1 MQLYGIVLELV
12 GVGFPNPSD
21 AGPSPFAGGE
31 TPPRRSRGKDA
42 APTPRRSRAG
52 RPRPAGVA
60 ARMPLLRRAVRERGA
75 LAPQESRQGCRSYA
89 APFAS
94 GEPSPRRSRGPPLR
108 LELKGE
114 YHGQKL
120 LRQSIWDIET
130 ER

>member
-31 TPPRRSRGKDA
+31 TPP
-42 APTPRRSRAG
+42 
-52 RPRPAGVA
+52 
-60 ARMPLLRRAVRERGA
+60 LRLNVGT
-75 LAPQESRQGCRSYA
+75 S
-89 APFAS
+89 PFAG
-94 GEPSPRRSRGPPLR
+94 GETPPLR

-114 YHGQKL
+114 YDGQKL
-120 LRQSIWDIET
+120 LRQSIWHTET

>member
-31 TPPRRSRGKDA
+31 TPP
-42 APTPRRSRAG
+42 
-52 RPRPAGVA
+52 
-60 ARMPLLRRAVRERGA
+60 
-75 LAPQESRQGCRSYA
+75 
-89 APFAS
+89 
-94 GEPSPRRSRGPPLR
+94 LR

-114 YHGQKL
+114 YDGQKL
-120 LRQSIWDIET
+120 LRQSIWHTET

>member
-1 MQLYGIVLELV
+1 
-12 GVGFPNPSD
+12 
-21 AGPSPFAGGE
+21 
-31 TPPRRSRGKDA
+31 
-42 APTPRRSRAG
+42 
-52 RPRPAGVA
+52 
-60 ARMPLLRRAVRERGA
+60 MPLLRRAVRERGD

-89 APFAS
+89 APFAG
-94 GEPSPRRSRGPPLR
+94 GETPPLR

>member
-21 AGPSPFAGGE
+21 AGLSPFAGGE
-31 TPPRRSRGKDA
+31 TPP
-42 APTPRRSRAG
+42 
-52 RPRPAGVA
+52 
-60 ARMPLLRRAVRERGA
+60 LRLNVGT
-75 LAPQESRQGCRSYA
+75 
-89 APFAS
+89 APFGG
-94 GEPSPRRSRGPPLR
+94 GETPPLRLNVGTVPFAGGETPPLR